1 MRAIVPLS
9 DHPNANESVLVAV
22 WQDPTTDDA
31 VWLAGAGFIAT
42 IGRTGAAFVDLF
54 ETQAAA
60 VAALIRHRAPA
71 FSPLSE

>member
-9 DHPNANESVLVAV
+9 HHPNANESVLVAI

-31 VWLAGAGFIAT
+31 VWVAGTGFVAT
-42 IGRTGAAFVDLF
+42 IGRTGAAFVDQF
-54 ETQAAA
+54 DTQAAA

-71 FSPLSE
+71 FSSLPE